1 MKCPRHPDVETDLR
15 CGKCEQPICPKCTV
29 QTPVG
34 ARCPQCAALKRLPV
48 YEVPV
53 IFYLR
58 AIAAGLVSAAAIG
71 AIWAFIPWAG
81 FFLFF
86 ITLVIGYVIGEVVS
100 LSVNRKRGP
109 WLQII
114 AGVSVV
120 VSYVV
125 RSLIEASPQGF
136 LNEFVDIFGLISLAI
151 GVIVAV
157 SLLRRN

>member
-1 MKCPRHPDVETDLR
+1 M
-15 CGKCEQPICPKCTV
+15 V

-58 AIAAGLVSAAAIG
+58 ATGAGLVSAAALG

-81 FFLFF
+81 FLLFF
-86 ITLVIGYVIGEVVS
+86 ITLVIGYAIGEVVS

-109 WLQII
+109 GLQII
-114 AGVSVV
+114 AGISVV
-120 VSYVV
+120 MSYVV
-125 RSLIEASPQGF
+125 RSLIEAQPHGF
-136 LNEFVDIFGLISLAI
+136 LDEFVDTFGLISLVI